1 MTCPYFK
8 EVRMVFCR
16 AYPVK
21 KPVPVDQVTT
31 ASCCEGTFGEC
42 PLYKEA
48 LARLERSASE
58 DEHTKPDEGPKG
70 ATS

>member
-31 ASCCEGTFGEC
+31 ASSCEGDFERC
-42 PLYKEA
+42 ALYREA
-48 LARLERSASE
+48 LARADRSASE
-58 DEHTKPDEGPKG
+58 DDDGTNPAGPKG
-70 ATS
+70 ATP